1 MPKRNLNFPLTLN
14 SDIFI
19 QNKMEELQKEISDL
33 KHQLA
38 EKNSRIEVLENRLLA
53 YERVECIKVQGCIFS

>member
-1 MPKRNLNFPLTLN
+1 
-14 SDIFI
+14 
-19 QNKMEELQKEISDL
+19 MEELEKEISDL